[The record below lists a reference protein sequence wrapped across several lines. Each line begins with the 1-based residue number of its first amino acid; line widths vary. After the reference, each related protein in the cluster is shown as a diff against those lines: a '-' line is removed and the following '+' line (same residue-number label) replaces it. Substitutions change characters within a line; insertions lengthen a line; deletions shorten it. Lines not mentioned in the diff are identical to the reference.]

1 MLVKTTEC
9 ESAYLAHLSK
19 KGIQLQGPVYMVL
32 KKPTQ
37 TAYGGEFHDQLSDH

>member
-9 ESAYLAHLSK
+9 QSVDLAHLSK
-19 KGIQLQGPVYMVL
+19 TGIQWQGPVYMVL

-37 TAYGGEFHDQLSDH
+37 TAYGGEFHD